1 MHMSKLDV
9 NLKKQLAALQDLWAA
24 GAAEPK
30 RGQQD
35 LPDGQY
41 KGKITAAELGISKK
55 ERLQVVWGILV
66 TEGPCKGM
74 AVKRFSG
81 MQTKEN
87 MAWLNGDLLS
97 LGLNVDAEDINS
109 LAIALEEAV
118 GLAILFKVRSKDEF
132 TNIDFQGRLT
142 EEAPA
147 EEAQEEIAPKAAK
160 PDKTSVAKEVPAA
173 DDSAIPTKAQVKLM
187 KGKKLRELA
196 VDAGVDPADC
206 DDDDKK
212 IANAIVEALGL

>member
-1 MHMSKLDV
+1 MAKLEIGI
-9 NLKKQLAALQDLWAA
+9 KKQLAALQELWTA

-30 RGQQD
+30 RGQQE

-41 KGKITAAELGISKK
+41 KGKITGAELGNSKAG
-55 ERLQVVWGILV
+55 RLQVVWGILV

-109 LAIALEEAV
+109 LASALEEAV

-132 TNIDFQGRLT
+132 TNIDFQGRLA

-147 EEAQEEIAPKAAK
+147 EETQEAPKDEK
-160 PDKTSVAKEVPAA
+160 PDKASAPKETAPA
-173 DDSAIPTKAQVKLM
+173 DDAAIPTRAQIKLM
-187 KGKKLRELA
+187 KGKKLRDLA
-196 VDAGVDPADC
+196 ADAGVDPADC

-212 IANAIVEALGL
+212 IANAIVDALGL